1 MYRRGDLITM
11 IDFETGEEGL
21 KGTLDF
27 PQIGREG
34 LALSNVS
41 LEDSKV
47 HFELSDFRTVFDGEL
62 KGDTISG
69 EFMDP
74 DGSGPFFLKRVDR

>member
-1 MYRRGDLITM
+1 M
-11 IDFETGEEGL
+11 INFETGEESL
-21 KGTLDF
+21 KATLDF

-47 HFELSDFRTVFDGEL
+47 HFELSDFRTVFVGEL

-74 DGSGPFFLKRVDR
+74 DGSGPFFLKRRDR